1 MKSPSTVLTA
11 VVVALSTV
19 IPSLALAKAVLFT
32 PIVVND
38 SSFVCRVINVDKK
51 PMAMEVFSRDGTG
64 VQLET
69 SGVVTV
75 APLQSIFSASGGA
88 PTGAKFCQ
96 FNVSGSAKKVR
107 GAALVDTATGTGII
121 VPAY

>member
-1 MKSPSTVLTA
+1 MKSQSTVLTA

-51 PMAMEVFSRDGTG
+51 PMAMEVISRDGTG

-75 APLQSIFSASGGA
+75 APLESATATSVER
-88 PTGAKFCQ
+88 FL
-96 FNVSGSAKKVR
+96 NRHSEDRR
-107 GAALVDTATGTGII
+107 GALGFT
-121 VPAY
+121 